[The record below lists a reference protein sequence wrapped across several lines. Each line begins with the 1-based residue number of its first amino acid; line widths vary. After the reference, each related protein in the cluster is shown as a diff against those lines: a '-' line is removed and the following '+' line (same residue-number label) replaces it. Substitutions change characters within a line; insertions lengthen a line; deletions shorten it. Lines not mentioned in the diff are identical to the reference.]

1 MAALADEPTARPRN
15 SNESVMNQSS
25 SAGTPAIA
33 VALRSTPRFKC
44 RRRQPSSVSLRSSV
58 FGASAGAAPTA
69 ATAAS
74 EIRGAFAAPSL
85 RIVKDD
91 ALRAAGLTFTML
103 LRPARKPERCT
114 RTRYGPGGNCFSV

>member
-1 MAALADEPTARPRN
+1 MLA
-15 SNESVMNQSS
+15 SV
-25 SAGTPAIA
+25 

-58 FGASAGAAPTA
+58 FGASAGAAPMA

-74 EIRGAFAAPSL
+74 EMRGALASPSR
-85 RIVKDD
+85 RIVKDE
-91 ALRAAGLTFTML
+91 ALRAAGRTFTMV
-103 LRPARKPERCT
+103 LRPARKPVRCT